1 MTEYSDAVKII
12 DELHISPPPASVPTT
27 PIPLSFF
34 DIPWFTIHPIQRVF
48 FYDLPIPTSE
58 FRESIIPNLTSSL
71 SIALR
76 YFYPFAGRFISVPW
90 PNKPYIIY
98 SDGDSVPFTVAEST
112 ALDFDQVTSDQPN
125 DVRLLHPLLPKL
137 PKPVSKDDGTTTSN
151 ILSVKV
157 TLFPNSGICIGIEFL
172 HVAADGMAANH
183 FFKSWAEISRSW
195 AEISRSGCKDLSW
208 IENNPPYLDRGLI
221 KDPKNLE
228 SIFLEH
234 LWKSASPWDENSV
247 HDKLINKVR
256 ATFVINAEDIFR
268 LKKSVK
274 ASSFKKVKASS
285 FVVASALVWI
295 NLAKSLV
302 DDDDDKIFS
311 YVCPVDARGRM
322 EPKVPATYFGNCLGG
337 VDVSL
342 KRRDLAGDGG
352 FVIAAEEIAAKISAK
367 IAAMEREGP
376 LKDATNW
383 FKGSR
388 SERVKKFGKMV
399 LVAGSPK
406 LQVYET
412 DFGWGRPRKSEPV
425 HIDFSGAVY
434 FSDPRDVERGGIEFG
449 LALKKEEM
457 DVFIAG
463 FEQQLKQLR
472 EVDQP

>member
-1 MTEYSDAVKII
+1 MTQYADAVKTI
-12 DELHISPPPASVPTT
+12 DELHISPPPGSVPTT
-27 PIPLSFF
+27 SIPLSFF
-34 DIPWFTIHPIQRVF
+34 DIPWFSCHPIQRVF
-48 FYDLPIPTSE
+48 FYDLPFSTHQ
-58 FRESIIPNLTSSL
+58 FRESVIPNLTSSL

-76 YFYPFAGRFISVPW
+76 YFYPFAARLISIPW
-90 PNKPYIIY
+90 PNKPYILY
-98 SDGDSVPFTVAEST
+98 SDGDSVPFTVSEST
-112 ALDFDQVTSDQPN
+112 ALDFDQVTSDHPN

-137 PKPVSKDDGTTTSN
+137 PKPVAKEDETTASN
-151 ILSVKV
+151 LLSVKV
-157 TLFPNSGICIGIEFL
+157 TLFPNSGICIGIEFF
-172 HVAADGMAANH
+172 HVAADGIAVNH
-183 FFKSWAEISRSW
+183 FFKSW

-268 LKKSVK
+268 LK
-274 ASSFKKVKASS
+274 KKVKASS

>member
-48 FYDLPIPTSE
+48 FYDLPISTSQ
-58 FRESIIPNLTSSL
+58 FHESIIPNLTASL
-71 SIALR
+71 STALR
-76 YFYPFAGRFISVPW
+76 YFYPFAGRFISIPW

-125 DVRLLHPLLPKL
+125 DVGLLHPLLPKL

-183 FFKSWAEISRSW
+183 FFKSWAEISRS
-195 AEISRSGCKDLSW
+195 GCKDMSSW

-221 KDPKNLE
+221 KDPQNLE
-228 SIFLEH
+228 SIFLEKI
-234 LWKSASPWDENSV
+234 WKSPVPWDENSV
-247 HDKLINKVR
+247 HDKLVDKVR
-256 ATFVINAEDIFR
+256 ATFVIDGEDISI
-268 LKKSVK
+268 LKKTVK
-274 ASSFKKVKASS
+274 ASSKKSVKASS

-295 NLAKSLV
+295 CLAKSQV
-302 DDDDDKIFS
+302 EDDDDDKISS
-311 YVCPVDARGRM
+311 YVFPADSRGRM

-337 VDVSL
+337 VGVSL
-342 KRRDLAGDGG
+342 RQGDLLRDGG
-352 FVIAAEEIAAKISAK
+352 FAIAAEEIAAKIAE
-367 IAAMEREGP
+367 MES
-376 LKDATNW
+376 
-383 FKGSR
+383 GSGGGDGGDLPTVYGVR
-388 SERVKKFGKMV
+388 VGKRKSERVKKFGKMV

-406 LQVYET
+406 LRVYET

-425 HIDFSGAVY
+425 HIDFSGAVH

>member
-1 MTEYSDAVKII
+1 MG
-12 DELHISPPPASVPTT
+12 SVPATS
-27 PIPLSFF
+27 IPLTFL
-34 DIPWFTIHPIQRVF
+34 DILWITSHPIQRVF
-48 FYDLPIPTSE
+48 FYDLPVSISQ
-58 FRESIIPNLTSSL
+58 FRESVIPNLTSSL

-76 YFYPFAGRFISVPW
+76 YFYPFAARFISIPW
-90 PNKPYIIY
+90 PNKPYILY
-98 SDGDSVPFTVAEST
+98 SDGDYVPFTVAEST

-125 DVRLLHPLLPKL
+125 DVRLLHPLLPKLPKPL

-183 FFKSWAEISRSW
+183 FFKSWAEISRS
-195 AEISRSGCKDLSW
+195 GCKDMSSW

-221 KDPKNLE
+221 KDPQNLE
-228 SIFLEH
+228 SIFLEKI
-234 LWKSASPWDENSV
+234 WKSPVPWDENSV
-247 HDKLINKVR
+247 HEKLIDKVR
-256 ATFVINAEDIFR
+256 ATFLIDGEDISILKKTINAEDIFR

-274 ASSFKKVKASS
+274 ASSF
-285 FVVASALVWI
+285 VVASALVWI
-295 NLAKSLV
+295 NLAKSQVDDDDDAKSLV

-388 SERVKKFGKMV
+388 SERVKK
-399 LVAGSPK
+399 SPK

>member
-183 FFKSWAEISRSW
+183 FFKSWAEISRS
-195 AEISRSGCKDLSW
+195 GCKDMSSW

-221 KDPKNLE
+221 KDPQNLE
-228 SIFLEH
+228 SIFLEKI
-234 LWKSASPWDENSV
+234 WKSPVPWDENSV
-247 HDKLINKVR
+247 HEKLIDKVR
-256 ATFVINAEDIFR
+256 ATFLIDGEDISI
-268 LKKSVK
+268 LKKTVK
-274 ASSFKKVKASS
+274 ASSFVVLKKSVKASS

-295 NLAKSLV
+295 NLAKSQV
-302 DDDDDKIFS
+302 DDDDDDKIS
-311 YVCPVDARGRM
+311 IYVFPADSRGRM

-337 VDVSL
+337 VGVSL
-342 KRRDLAGDGG
+342 RQGDLVPDGG
-352 FVIAAEEIAAKISAK
+352 FAIAAEEIAAKIAE
-367 IAAMEREGP
+367 MEREGP
-376 LKDATNW
+376 LKDAENW

-388 SERVKKFGKMV
+388 NERVKRFGKMV
-399 LVAGSPK
+399 SVAGSPK
-406 LQVYET
+406 LRVYET

-425 HIDFSGAVY
+425 HIDFSGSVY
-434 FSDPRDVERGGIEFG
+434 FSDARDVERGGIEFG
-449 LALKKEEM
+449 LALKKEDM

-463 FEQQLKQLR
+463 FEEQLKHIR
-472 EVDQP
+472 EVDQA

>member
-1 MTEYSDAVKII
+1 MG
-12 DELHISPPPASVPTT
+12 SVPATS
-27 PIPLSFF
+27 IPLTFL
-34 DIPWFTIHPIQRVF
+34 DILWITSHPIQRVF
-48 FYDLPIPTSE
+48 FYDLPVSISQ
-58 FRESIIPNLTSSL
+58 FRESVIPNLTSSL

-76 YFYPFAGRFISVPW
+76 YFYPFAARFISIPW
-90 PNKPYIIY
+90 PNKPYILY
-98 SDGDSVPFTVAEST
+98 SDGDYVPFTVAEST

-125 DVRLLHPLLPKL
+125 DVRLLHPLLPKLPKPL

-183 FFKSWAEISRSW
+183 FFKSWAEISRS
-195 AEISRSGCKDLSW
+195 GCKDMSSW

-221 KDPKNLE
+221 KDPQNLE
-228 SIFLEH
+228 SIFLEKI
-234 LWKSASPWDENSV
+234 WKSPVPWDENSV
-247 HDKLINKVR
+247 HEKLIDKVR
-256 ATFVINAEDIFR
+256 ATFLIDGEDISILKKTINAEDIFR

-274 ASSFKKVKASS
+274 ASSF
-285 FVVASALVWI
+285 VVASALVWI
-295 NLAKSLV
+295 NLAKSQVDDDDDAKSLV

>member
-1 MTEYSDAVKII
+1 MG
-12 DELHISPPPASVPTT
+12 SVPATS
-27 PIPLSFF
+27 IPLTFL
-34 DIPWFTIHPIQRVF
+34 DILWITSHPIQRVF
-48 FYDLPIPTSE
+48 FYDLPVSISQ
-58 FRESIIPNLTSSL
+58 FRESVIPNLTSSL

-76 YFYPFAGRFISVPW
+76 YFYPFAARFISIPW
-90 PNKPYIIY
+90 PNKPYILY
-98 SDGDSVPFTVAEST
+98 SDGDYVPFTVAEST

-137 PKPVSKDDGTTTSN
+137 PKPLPKPVAKDDGTTASSL
-151 ILSVKV
+151 LSVKV
-157 TLFPNSGICIGIEFL
+157 TLFPNSGICIGIEFF
-172 HVAADGMAANH
+172 HVAADGIAVNH
-183 FFKSWAEISRSW
+183 FFKSW

-274 ASSFKKVKASS
+274 ASSF
-285 FVVASALVWI
+285 VVASALVWI
-295 NLAKSLV
+295 NLAKSQV
-302 DDDDDKIFS
+302 DDDDDDKIS
-311 YVCPVDARGRM
+311 IYVFPADSRGRM

-337 VDVSL
+337 VGVSL
-342 KRRDLAGDGG
+342 RQGDLVPDGG
-352 FVIAAEEIAAKISAK
+352 FAIAAEEIAAKIAE
-367 IAAMEREGP
+367 MEREGP
-376 LKDATNW
+376 LKDAENW

-388 SERVKKFGKMV
+388 NERVKRFGKMV
-399 LVAGSPK
+399 SVAGSPK
-406 LQVYET
+406 LRVYET

-425 HIDFSGAVY
+425 HIDFSGSVY
-434 FSDPRDVERGGIEFG
+434 FSDARDVERGGIEFG
-449 LALKKEEM
+449 LALKKEDM

-463 FEQQLKQLR
+463 FEEQLKHIR
-472 EVDQP
+472 EVDQA